1 MRTLTITLAQLNWR
15 VGAIEE
21 NAERMLQLVQQQS
34 PSVDLILFSELALS
48 GYPPEDLLFRADLHT
63 RCRQQLQRL
72 AQASQQTAILVGHPW
87 QAEGELFNAL
97 SLFWQGRLLL
107 RYYKQQLPNYG
118 VFDELRYFTPGTLP
132 GVIDFKGY
140 RLGVLICEDL
150 WVDAPMEALTAAGV
164 ELVLSVNA
172 SPYDRQQPRRRRQLI
187 ARQTKQAAVPLIYLN
202 QVGGQDE
209 LVFDGQSQLYTAQ
222 GQCCYRLAPFA
233 EQLAVISVQEQ
244 RFVSGPIAP
253 LPLSPLA
260 QIYQALVLALRD
272 YVYKNGFQGVIL
284 GLSGGIDSA
293 LTLAIAVDALGHTGV
308 QAVMMPFEYT
318 SLLSQQMAEQQ
329 AKQLGVKFSVMSIT
343 PSFEA
348 FMQPLRPFLG
358 SDLAGSITQQNLQAR
373 CRGTLLMALANHQGK
388 LVLTTGNKSELA
400 VGYTTLYGDMVG
412 GFAVLKDV
420 SKTVVYQLARYRN
433 RQGEVIPQ
441 QVIARPPSAELAPGQ
456 CDQDSLPP
464 YEILDRLLQGY
475 VEQDQTGL
483 ELVDKGFD
491 PQLVARV
498 IQLVDYNEYK
508 RRQAAVGPRIT
519 ARNFG
524 KDRRYPVT
532 YGGGPGLQ
540 ERSAFTADPQG

>member
-1 MRTLTITLAQLNWR
+1 MRTLTMTLAQLNWR

-21 NAERMLQLVQQQS
+21 NAERMLQLVHQQPS
-34 PSVDLILFSELALS
+34 SVDLILFSELALS
-48 GYPPEDLLFRADLHT
+48 GYPPEDLLFQADLHT

-87 QAEGELFNAL
+87 QAGSKLFNAL

-118 VFDELRYFTPGTLP
+118 VFDEQRYFTPGTLA
-132 GVIDFKGY
+132 GIVDFKSY
-140 RLGVLICEDL
+140 RLGLLICEDL
-150 WVDAPMEALTAAGV
+150 WVDDPLETLKAAGV
-164 ELVLSVNA
+164 ELVLSVHA
-172 SPYDRQQPRRRRQLI
+172 SPYDRDKPRRRRQMI
-187 ARQTKQAAVPLIYLN
+187 ARQTRRTALPLIYLN

-209 LVFDGQSQLYTAQ
+209 LVFDGQSQIYTSQ
-222 GQCCYRLAPFA
+222 GQCCYRFSSFA
-233 EQLAVISVQEQ
+233 EQLAVISVQEKQ
-244 RFVSGPIAP
+244 FIAGPNSP

-272 YVYKNGFQGVIL
+272 YVDKNRFDGVIL

-293 LTLAIAVDALGHTGV
+293 LTLAIAVDALGHARV
-308 QAVMMPFEYT
+308 QAVMMPSEYT
-318 SLLSQQMAEQQ
+318 SLLSHQMAEQQ
-329 AKQLGVKFSVMSIT
+329 ASQLKVSFSVVSIT
-343 PSFEA
+343 PLFEA
-348 FMQPLRPFLG
+348 FTQQLRPFLG
-358 SDLAGSITQQNLQAR
+358 SDSADSITHQNLQAR

-420 SKTVVYQLARYRN
+420 LKTLVYQLARYRN
-433 RQGEVIPQ
+433 RQDEVIPQ
-441 QVIARPPSAELAPGQ
+441 QIIARPPSAELAPGQ

-475 VEQDQTGL
+475 VEQDQTTL
-483 ELVDKGFD
+483 ALVAQGFD
-491 PQLVARV
+491 AQQVDRM
-498 IQLVDYNEYK
+498 IQLVDYHEYK

-524 KDRRYPVT
+524 KDRRYPIT
-532 YGGGPGLQ
+532 YWKGPV
-540 ERSAFTADPQG
+540 

>member
-21 NAERMLQLVQQQS
+21 NAERMLHLVHQQP
-34 PSVDLILFSELALS
+34 PSVDLILFSELALT

-63 RCRQQLQRL
+63 RCRQQLQHL

-87 QAEGELFNAL
+87 QVEGQLFNAL

-118 VFDELRYFTPGTLP
+118 VFDEQRYFTPGTLA
-132 GVIDFKGY
+132 GIVDFKNY

-150 WVDAPMEALTAAGV
+150 WVDAPIEALKAAGV
-164 ELVLSVNA
+164 ELVLSLHA
-172 SPYDRQQPRRRRQLI
+172 SPYDRDKPRRRRQLI
-187 ARQTKQAAVPLIYLN
+187 ARQTQRTALPLVYLN

-209 LVFDGQSQLYTAQ
+209 LVFDGHSQLYTSQ
-222 GQCCYRLAPFA
+222 GQCCYRLAAFA
-233 EQLAVISVQEQ
+233 EQTAVISVQEKQ
-244 RFVSGPIAP
+244 FVSGPPAP
-253 LPLSPLA
+253 LLRSPLA

-272 YVYKNGFQGVIL
+272 YVNKNRFHGIVL

-293 LTLAIAVDALGHTGV
+293 LTLAIAVDALGHAGV
-308 QAVMMPFEYT
+308 QAVMMPSEYT
-318 SLLSQQMAEQQ
+318 SLLSHQMAEQQ
-329 AKQLGVKFSVMSIT
+329 AKQLGVSLSVVSIT
-343 PSFEA
+343 PLFEA
-348 FMQPLRPFLG
+348 FRRQLHPLLG
-358 SDLAGSITQQNLQAR
+358 SDAAGSITHQNLQAR
-373 CRGTLLMALANHQGK
+373 CRGTLLMAFANHQGK

-456 CDQDSLPP
+456 YDQDSLPP

-483 ELVDKGFD
+483 ELVAQGFD

-498 IQLVDYNEYK
+498 IQLVNYNEYK

-524 KDRRYPVT
+524 KDRRYPIT
-532 YGGGPGLQ
+532 YGGGAGLQ
-540 ERSAFTADPQG
+540 AVSTITTDPLC

>member
-21 NAERMLQLVQQQS
+21 NAERMVELVQQQ
-34 PSVDLILFSELALS
+34 PPGVDLILFSELALS
-48 GYPPEDLLFRADLHT
+48 GYPPEDLLFQESLHT

-72 AQASQQTAILVGHPW
+72 AQVSQQTAILVGHPW
-87 QAEGELFNAL
+87 QAEGQLFNTL

-118 VFDELRYFTPGTLP
+118 VFDELRYFTAGTLP
-132 GVIDFKGY
+132 GIVDFKGY

-150 WVDAPMEALTAAGV
+150 WFDAPMGALKAAGV

-172 SPYDRQQPRRRRQLI
+172 SPYDRHKPRRRRQLL
-187 ARQTKQAAVPLIYLN
+187 ARQARRTAVPLIYLN

-222 GQCCYRLAPFA
+222 GQSCYRLASFA
-233 EQLAVISVQEQ
+233 EQSAVISLQEQ
-244 RFVSGPIAP
+244 QFVSGPRAP

-272 YVYKNGFQGVIL
+272 YVRKNGFYGIIL

-293 LTLAIAVDALGHTGV
+293 LTLAIAVDALDRESV

-318 SLLSQQMAEQQ
+318 SLLSRQLAEQQ
-329 AKQLGVKFSVMSIT
+329 AKQLKISLTVLSIT
-343 PSFEA
+343 PTVEA
-348 FMQPLRPFLG
+348 FTQQLRHFQG
-358 SDLAGSITQQNLQAR
+358 TDSVGSITQQNLQAR

-400 VGYTTLYGDMVG
+400 VGYTTLYGDMAG

-420 SKTVVYQLARYRN
+420 SKTLVYQLARYRN
-433 RQGEVIPQ
+433 RQSEVIPQ
-441 QVIARPPSAELAPGQ
+441 QVIARQPSAELAPGQ

-464 YEILDRLLQGY
+464 YEILDRVLQGY
-475 VEQDQTGL
+475 VEQDQTAE
-483 ELVDKGFD
+483 ELVAKGFD
-491 PQLVARV
+491 PQLVARI

-508 RRQAAVGPRIT
+508 RRQAALGPRVT

-532 YGGGPGLQ
+532 YRG
-540 ERSAFTADPQG
+540 